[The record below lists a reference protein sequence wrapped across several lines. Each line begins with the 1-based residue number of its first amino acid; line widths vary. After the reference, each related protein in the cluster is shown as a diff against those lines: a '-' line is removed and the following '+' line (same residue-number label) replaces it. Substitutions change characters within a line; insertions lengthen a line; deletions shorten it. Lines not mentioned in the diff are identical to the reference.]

1 MSYKSQK
8 ETVNGLFMMDV
19 TMQKK
24 PFKVITIFLGILFIG
39 SMLWADQAFAQM
51 ESIRITGNQYPEIDT
66 FFNINLI
73 VEGTSRSSGGL
84 FDIQGTIYEKDNP
97 NWKMNE
103 FVKDVYSGTNTVKID
118 MMEGYNPY
126 KVGVPYIIEIQHVA
140 IISKFEF
147 TPVEK
152 SADAPI
158 IQNPYQ
164 NIEKIIAENE
174 ELKQELEKKDQV
186 IMEQI
191 RVIQNLASMI
201 KKTVFDP
208 ILNYFSLV

>member
-1 MSYKSQK
+1 M
-8 ETVNGLFMMDV
+8 
-19 TMQKK
+19 
-24 PFKVITIFLGILFIG
+24 LFIG
-39 SMLWADQAFAQM
+39 SMLWTDQAFAQM

-66 FFNINLI
+66 FFNINII
-73 VEGTSRSSGGL
+73 VEGISRSSGGL

-97 NWKMNE
+97 NWHMNE

-118 MMEGYNPY
+118 MMNGYNPY
-126 KVGVPYIIEIQHVA
+126 KLGVPYIIEIQHVQ

-164 NIEKIIAENE
+164 NIQEIIAENE

-208 ILNYFSLV
+208 ILSYFSLV

>member
-1 MSYKSQK
+1 MIKNSYVFFILVLV
-8 ETVNGLFMMDV
+8 TLFLSS
-19 TMQKK
+19 TLLQN
-24 PFKVITIFLGILFIG
+24 
-39 SMLWADQAFAQM
+39 SAFAQM
-51 ESIRITGNQYPEIDT
+51 ELIRITGNQYPEIDT
-66 FFNINLI
+66 FFNINVI

-84 FDIQGTIYEKDNP
+84 FDIQGTIYEKDKP
-97 NWKMNE
+97 SWKMNE
-103 FVKDVYSGTNTVKID
+103 LVKDVYSGTNTITID
-118 MMEGYNPY
+118 LREGYNPY
-126 KVGVPYIIEIQHVA
+126 KVGVSYIIEIQHVQ

-164 NIEKIIAENE
+164 EIEEIIAENK
-174 ELKQELEKKDQV
+174 ELKQELVKKDQI

-208 ILNYFSLV
+208 ILNYFSIV

>member
-1 MSYKSQK
+1 MIKNSYVFFILVLV
-8 ETVNGLFMMDV
+8 TLFLSS
-19 TMQKK
+19 TLLQN
-24 PFKVITIFLGILFIG
+24 
-39 SMLWADQAFAQM
+39 SAFAQM

-66 FFNINLI
+66 FFNINVI

-84 FDIQGTIYEKDNP
+84 FDIQGTIYEKDKP
-97 NWKMNE
+97 SWKMNE
-103 FVKDVYSGTNTVKID
+103 LVKDVYSGTNTVKID
-118 MMEGYNPY
+118 LREGYNQY
-126 KVGVPYIIEIQHVA
+126 KVGVSYIIEIQHVQ

-164 NIEKIIAENE
+164 EIEEIIAENK
-174 ELKQELEKKDQV
+174 ELKQELVKKDQI

-208 ILNYFSLV
+208 ILNYFSIV

>member
-1 MSYKSQK
+1 MIKNSYVFFILVLV
-8 ETVNGLFMMDV
+8 TLFLSS
-19 TMQKK
+19 TLLQN
-24 PFKVITIFLGILFIG
+24 
-39 SMLWADQAFAQM
+39 SAFAQM
-51 ESIRITGNQYPEIDT
+51 ELIRITGNQYPEIDT
-66 FFNINLI
+66 FFNINVI

-84 FDIQGTIYEKDNP
+84 FDIQGTIYEKDKP
-97 NWKMNE
+97 SWKMNE
-103 FVKDVYSGTNTVKID
+103 LVKDVYSGTNTVKID
-118 MMEGYNPY
+118 LREGYNPY
-126 KVGVPYIIEIQHVA
+126 KVGVSYIIEIQHVQ

-164 NIEKIIAENE
+164 EIEEIIAENK
-174 ELKQELEKKDQV
+174 ELKQELVKKDQI

-191 RVIQNLASMI
+191 RVIQNLASMV

-208 ILNYFSLV
+208 ILNYFSIV

>member
-1 MSYKSQK
+1 MIKNSYVFFILVLV
-8 ETVNGLFMMDV
+8 TLFLSS
-19 TMQKK
+19 TLLQN
-24 PFKVITIFLGILFIG
+24 
-39 SMLWADQAFAQM
+39 SAFAQM
-51 ESIRITGNQYPEIDT
+51 ELIRITGNQYPEIDT
-66 FFNINLI
+66 FFNINVI

-84 FDIQGTIYEKDNP
+84 FDIQGTIYEKDKP
-97 NWKMNE
+97 SWKMNE
-103 FVKDVYSGTNTVKID
+103 LVKDVYSGTNTVKID
-118 MMEGYNPY
+118 LREGYNPY
-126 KVGVPYIIEIQHVA
+126 KVGVSYIIEIQHVQ

-164 NIEKIIAENE
+164 EIEEIIAENK
-174 ELKQELEKKDQV
+174 ELKQELVKKDQI

-208 ILNYFSLV
+208 ILNYFSIV